1 LTIIT
6 IPDKLVLYEILPI
19 FITSHLPQEYQPM
32 TKADIVEIIA
42 EKTGHTARDV
52 KIIVEQLL
60 EEVKN
65 CLVEENHL
73 EIRGFGT
80 FKVINQKARK
90 ARNPKTNQEVH
101 VPAKKKA
108 VFKVSRELN
117 KMLK

>member
-1 LTIIT
+1 
-6 IPDKLVLYEILPI
+6 
-19 FITSHLPQEYQPM
+19 M

-42 EKTGHTARDV
+42 EKTGFTAKDV
-52 KIIVEQLL
+52 KLMVEQFL

-65 CLVEENHL
+65 CLKESKHL

-80 FKVINQKARK
+80 FKVKNHKARK
-90 ARNPKTNQEVH
+90 ARNPKTNQEVI

-117 KMLK
+117 NLLN